1 MFNFFYYFY
10 LRSPL
15 IMDNSNKEQKVKS
28 KIFLSPTSKA
38 KILTPIKS
46 ALQKS
51 NRNTFK
57 FLKEIQNIVDN
68 TNKENM
74 KDWEF

>member
-1 MFNFFYYFY
+1 MLYF
-10 LRSPL
+10 LLSLFRTAL
-15 IMDNSNKEQKVKS
+15 IMNDSNKDQNVKS

-68 TNKENM
+68 TNKENL

>member
-1 MFNFFYYFY
+1 
-10 LRSPL
+10 
-15 IMDNSNKEQKVKS
+15 MDNSNKEQKVKS